1 MVARVSLFAPNST
14 VVVKIGSAILVEG
27 GRLRQAWLDRLCAD
41 VAALREGGTRVV
53 LVSSGA
59 IALGCQVL
67 GLERRALT
75 LPQKQACAATGQS
88 LLTRGYDDAL
98 QRYGLRAAQALL
110 TLGDTE
116 DRRRY
121 LNARATLQ
129 TLLTL
134 GVVPV
139 VNENDT
145 VATAEIRY
153 GDNDRLAAR
162 TAQMVGADALV
173 LLSDINGLYTA
184 DPRTDDTAEHIAE
197 VEALT
202 DEHLAM
208 AGDANAQA
216 GVGSGGMATKLAAAR
231 IATQA
236 GADMYILDGRAPGAL
251 AALVDGTAQHTRFRA
266 QANPKAARAQWI
278 AGSLA
283 PNGALHLDAGAVK
296 ALASGRS
303 LLAAGVKAVD
313 GAFGKGDA
321 VRLLDGDGK
330 TLAIGLSSH
339 DASDLDAIK
348 GLRSEQIEHPNG
360 AVVVHR
366 DNLVMR

>member
-1 MVARVSLFAPNST
+1 MSGFATYGT
-14 VVVKIGSAILVEG
+14 VVVKIGSAILVED

-41 VAALREGGTRVV
+41 VAGLRGDGTQVV

-67 GLERRALT
+67 GLDRAALS

-129 TLLTL
+129 TLLGL

-173 LLSDINGLYTA
+173 LMSDIDGLYTA
-184 DPRTDDTAEHIAE
+184 DPRVDDAAQHIAE
-197 VEALT
+197 VAELT
-202 DEHLAM
+202 NAHIAM

-231 IATQA
+231 IATEA
-236 GADMYILDGRAPGAL
+236 GADMFILDGRPPGAL
-251 AALVDGTAQHTRFRA
+251 AALAGGTARHTRFAARD
-266 QANPKAARAQWI
+266 NPKAARAQWI

-283 PNGALHLDAGAVK
+283 PGGALHLDAGAAE
-296 ALASGRS
+296 ALRSGRS
-303 LLAAGVKAVD
+303 LLAAGVSALD
-313 GAFGKGDA
+313 GGFGKGDA
-321 VRLLDGDGK
+321 VRLLGPDGAV
-330 TLAIGLSSH
+330 LAIGLSAY
-339 DASDLDAIK
+339 DAAELDAVK
-348 GLRSEQIEHPNG
+348 GLRSDQIDHPNG